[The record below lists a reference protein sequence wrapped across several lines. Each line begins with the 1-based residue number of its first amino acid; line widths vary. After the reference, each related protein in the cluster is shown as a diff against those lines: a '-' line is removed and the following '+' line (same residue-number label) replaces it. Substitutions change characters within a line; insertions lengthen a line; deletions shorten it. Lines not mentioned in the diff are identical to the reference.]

1 MGGHHPLYSSRTYV
15 ELMSTNPHCVL
26 YLSRREGLG
35 AMKKLLTCA
44 TEHGEREQKDRQ
56 TEREI
61 QRETKT
67 DGHGCCVEAGQSALN
82 WVTEFSRAAPRKY
95 SPKHD
100 IEIEVRVENA

>member
-44 TEHGEREQKDRQ
+44 TERGEREQDSQ

-61 QRETKT
+61 QKKGKEGDRETAMA
-67 DGHGCCVEAGQSALN
+67 VVLRLA
-82 WVTEFSRAAPRKY
+82 
-95 SPKHD
+95 
-100 IEIEVRVENA
+100 RVH

>member
-1 MGGHHPLYSSRTYV
+1 
-15 ELMSTNPHCVL
+15 
-26 YLSRREGLG
+26 
-35 AMKKLLTCA
+35 MKKLLTCA

-61 QRETKT
+61 QRETET